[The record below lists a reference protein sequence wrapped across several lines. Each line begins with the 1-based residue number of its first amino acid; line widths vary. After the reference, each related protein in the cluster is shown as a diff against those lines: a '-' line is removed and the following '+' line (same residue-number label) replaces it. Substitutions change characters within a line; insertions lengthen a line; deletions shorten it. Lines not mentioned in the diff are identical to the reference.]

1 MPVVTIYN
9 TYLQLQIM
17 NPDARGL
24 VTSRLACGTHN
35 RQAPAMAVL
44 VSIDNGGTL
53 TDACVIYGSK
63 VFHAKTL
70 TTPHDLTKCFVEVL
84 REASR
89 KIYGES
95 KLGTLLEEVDY
106 IRYSTTQGTNAIV
119 QRIGPRLGLIVAKG
133 SDVKELIRN
142 DDEEELFGAIVG
154 DRIDSIDLG
163 LDGEA
168 FQASISTA
176 ITKLISQG
184 ANRIV
189 VSLNGKTLV
198 ADEERVKRVTLLRYP
213 RHLLGAVPIL
223 YSHQLSDDHDSARR
237 TWSSLLN
244 SFLHPAM
251 ERFLYN
257 AENVLREYR
266 AKNPLLIFGNDGT
279 SSRVAKCIA
288 LKTWGSGP
296 RGGMEGAKA
305 IALHYDRKAVV
316 TMDIGGTTTDIG
328 LVEDASVSERR
339 WGKLESIGISFPL
352 SEIESFGVGGSSVFR
367 IDQGKI
373 VIGPESVG
381 SAPGPAC
388 FGRGG
393 RQATITDA
401 YLLLGVLD
409 ADSYFGGNLKLDA
422 ERAKAAIEENI
433 AQPLGTNLEDALRQM
448 ERAYE
453 ARIASAIKPYLK
465 DAAGTT
471 LLAFGGAGPI
481 SACGVAQQIGITEI
495 IVPRLAAVFSA
506 FGIGFSDIA
515 HVYEGAL
522 SDISNRGLESK
533 LDDMLTRARRDMFA
547 EGFDLSECIVES
559 TVNYTSGNA
568 DIVHRL
574 NGKTELSAGIKAGDH
589 PRLEVRATKRI
600 PHFSMKELENDR
612 KSAATS
618 KRKRGALQLYRL
630 EDMKAG
636 EQGVGPAIIEEEYFT
651 CQVLQGWQFAIND
664 NLDIVLQRH
673 GAQDDGEKT
682 ARSKKK

>member
-1 MPVVTIYN
+1 M
-9 TYLQLQIM
+9 
-17 NPDARGL
+17 
-24 VTSRLACGTHN
+24 
-35 RQAPAMAVL
+35 AML

-89 KIYGES
+89 KIYGEA
-95 KLGTLLEEVDY
+95 KLATLLEEVDY
-106 IRYSTTQGTNAIV
+106 IRYSTTQGTNAVV
-119 QRIGPRLGLIVAKG
+119 QRVGPRLGLIISKAG
-133 SDVKELIRN
+133 TVKELIRN
-142 DDEEELFGAIVG
+142 EDERELFEAIVG
-154 DRIDSIDLG
+154 DRIGSIDLG
-163 LDGEA
+163 LEGEA
-168 FQASISTA
+168 FESNISKA
-176 ITKLISQG
+176 INELISQG

-189 VSLNGKTLV
+189 VSLGGETLV
-198 ADEERVKRVTLLRYP
+198 ADEVRTKRVTLLRYP

-244 SFLHPAM
+244 SFLHPSM

-257 AENVLREYR
+257 AENVLREHR
-266 AKNPLLIFGNDGT
+266 TKNPLLIFGNDGS

-305 IALHYDRKAVV
+305 IALHYGRKAVV
-316 TMDIGGTTTDIG
+316 AMDIGGTTTDIG
-328 LVEDASVSERR
+328 LVENATISERR
-339 WGKLESIGISFPL
+339 WGQLESIGISFPL
-352 SEIESFGVGGSSVFR
+352 SDVESFGAGGSSVFR
-367 IDQGKI
+367 VDQGKI

-381 SAPGPAC
+381 STPGPAC

-393 RQATITDA
+393 QKATITDA

-422 ERAKAAIEENI
+422 ARAQAAIEENV
-433 AQPLGTNLEDALRQM
+433 AKPLGISLAEALKQM

-453 ARIASAIKPYLK
+453 ERIASAIKPHLK

-481 SACGVAQQIGITEI
+481 SACGVAEQLGISEI

-515 HVYEGAL
+515 HIYDGAL
-522 SDISNRGLESK
+522 SDVSSKGLENTVAG
-533 LDDMLTRARRDMFA
+533 LLTRVRRDMFA
-547 EGFDLSECIVES
+547 EGFEMSECSIERSINFTRKDVEA
-559 TVNYTSGNA
+559 T
-568 DIVHRL
+568 HRL
-574 NGKTELSAGIKAGDH
+574 NDETVLPAGIKAGDH
-589 PRLEVRATKRI
+589 PRVEVRATKRI
-600 PHFSMKELENDR
+600 PHFSMKPLD
-612 KSAATS
+612 KGTQSAAATS
-618 KRKRGALQLYRL
+618 RKRGALQLYRL

-636 EQGVGPAIIEEEYFT
+636 EHGVGPAIIEEEYFT
-651 CQVLQGWQFAIND
+651 CQVPKNWQFAIN
-664 NLDIVLQRH
+664 NNHDIVLQRQ
-673 GAQDDGEKT
+673 GAQNVGGNG
-682 ARSKKK
+682 SKKK

>member
-1 MPVVTIYN
+1 M
-9 TYLQLQIM
+9 
-17 NPDARGL
+17 
-24 VTSRLACGTHN
+24 
-35 RQAPAMAVL
+35 L

-70 TTPHDLTKCFVEVL
+70 TTPHDLTKCFTEVL
-84 REASR
+84 KEAAR
-89 KIYGES
+89 KIYGEPR
-95 KLGTLLEEVDY
+95 LGALLEEVDY
-106 IRYSTTQGTNAIV
+106 IRYSTTQGTNAVV

-133 SDVKELIRN
+133 SNTQALIRN
-142 DDEEELFGAIVG
+142 DDEQELFDVMVG
-154 DRIDSIDLG
+154 ERIGVLDLK

-168 FQASISTA
+168 FDSNISTV
-176 ITKLISQG
+176 INQLISKG

-189 VSLNGKTLV
+189 VSFSGSALV
-198 ADEERVKRVTLLRYP
+198 ADEARVKRITLLRYP

-223 YSHQLSDDHDSARR
+223 FSHQLSDDHDDARR

-305 IALHYDRKAVV
+305 IAQHYGRKSVV

-328 LVEDASVSERR
+328 VVENASVRERR
-339 WGKLESIGISFPL
+339 WGQLESIGISFPL
-352 SEIESFGVGGSSVFR
+352 SEVESLGAGGSSVFR
-367 IDQGKI
+367 VVGGKI

-388 FGRGG
+388 FGQGG

-401 YLLLGVLD
+401 YLLMGVLD

-422 ERAKAAIEENI
+422 ARARTAIEENI
-433 AQPLGTNLEDALRQM
+433 AKPLGISVDEALVKM

-453 ARIASAIKPYLK
+453 ARIAGAMKPYLH
-465 DAAGTT
+465 DAATTT

-481 SACGVAQQIGITEI
+481 SACGVAAQLGINEI

-515 HVYEGAL
+515 HNYDSAL
-522 SDISNRGLESK
+522 SEISNKGLSSALEG
-533 LDDMLTRARRDMFA
+533 LQTRARRDMFA
-547 EGFDLSECIVES
+547 EGFDLEEC
-559 TVNYTSGNA
+559 TVDRAVNFSRKGEEA
-568 DIVHRL
+568 SHHL
-574 NGKTELSAGIKAGDH
+574 NGETKLPAGIKAADN
-589 PRLEVRATKRI
+589 PRVQVRATKRI
-600 PHFSMKELENDR
+600 PHFSMKPLDGA
-612 KSAATS
+612 KATAAKTS
-618 KRKRGALQLYRL
+618 RKRGALQLYRL

-636 EQGVGPAIIEEEYFT
+636 EHGAGPAIIEEEYFT
-651 CQVLQGWQFAIND
+651 CQVPQGWRFNINE
-664 NLDIVLQRH
+664 NHDIVLQRE
-673 GAQDDGEKT
+673 GVQAAVAKT
-682 ARSKKK
+682 AGSKKK

>member
-1 MPVVTIYN
+1 M
-9 TYLQLQIM
+9 
-17 NPDARGL
+17 
-24 VTSRLACGTHN
+24 
-35 RQAPAMAVL
+35 AML

-89 KIYGES
+89 KIYGEA

-106 IRYSTTQGTNAIV
+106 IRYSTTQGTNAVV
-119 QRIGPRLGLIVAKG
+119 QRTGPRLGLIVAKG
-133 SDVKELIRN
+133 SDVKALIRN
-142 DDEEELFGAIVG
+142 DDEQELFEAIVG
-154 DRIDSIDLG
+154 DRIGRIDLE
-163 LDGEA
+163 LEGEA
-168 FQASISTA
+168 FETSISKA
-176 ITKLISQG
+176 INELISQG

-189 VSLNGKTLV
+189 VSLGGEALV
-198 ADEERVKRVTLLRYP
+198 ADEARTKRVTLLRYP

-244 SFLHPAM
+244 SFLHPSM

-257 AENVLREYR
+257 AENVLREHR
-266 AKNPLLIFGNDGT
+266 TKNPLLIFGNDGS

-305 IALHYDRKAVV
+305 IALHYGRKAVV
-316 TMDIGGTTTDIG
+316 AMDIGGTTTDIG
-328 LVEDASVSERR
+328 LVENATISERR
-339 WGKLESIGISFPL
+339 WGQLESIGISFPL
-352 SEIESFGVGGSSVFR
+352 SDVESFGAGGSSVFR
-367 IDQGKI
+367 VEQGKI

-381 SAPGPAC
+381 STPGPAC

-401 YLLLGVLD
+401 YLLLDVLD

-422 ERAKAAIEENI
+422 ARAQAAIEENV
-433 AQPLGTNLEDALRQM
+433 AKPLGISLADALKQM

-453 ARIASAIKPYLK
+453 ERIASAIKPHLK

-481 SACGVAQQIGITEI
+481 TACGVAEQLGIGEI

-515 HVYEGAL
+515 HIYDGAL
-522 SDISNRGLESK
+522 TDVSSKGLENTVAG
-533 LDDMLTRARRDMFA
+533 LLTRVRRDMFA
-547 EGFDLSECIVES
+547 EGFEMSECSIERSINFTRKDVEA
-559 TVNYTSGNA
+559 T
-568 DIVHRL
+568 HRL
-574 NGKTELSAGIKAGDH
+574 NDETVLPAGIKADDH
-589 PRLEVRATKRI
+589 PRVEVRATKRI
-600 PHFSMKELENDR
+600 PHFSMKALGNDT
-612 KSAATS
+612 KIAATTS
-618 KRKRGALQLYRL
+618 RKRGALQLYRL

-636 EQGVGPAIIEEEYFT
+636 EHGVGPAIIEEEYFT
-651 CQVLQGWQFAIND
+651 CQVPKNWQFAINN
-664 NLDIVLQRH
+664 NLDIVLQRQ
-673 GAQDDGEKT
+673 GAQNAGGNG
-682 ARSKKK
+682 SKKK